1 MVQLK
6 ENPHLNEGRGVIVP
20 PALYLPI
27 VAGSNNEQVAVV
39 RTLVDGRRGL
49 LAYTALDRLADKC
62 GHEQPWMLVMTSE
75 LGRLK
80 QEQPFDVV
88 AFDIDVPAPMRQGAR
103 LA

>member
-1 MVQLK
+1 MVMWGSAA
-6 ENPHLNEGRGVIVP
+6 NTNDDRGVIVP
-20 PALYLPI
+20 PALYLPL
-27 VAGSNNEQVAVV
+27 VRGSDDEQVVVV

-75 LGRLK
+75 LGRIK

-88 AFDIDVPAPMRQGAR
+88 AFDVDVPASHRRGAR
-103 LA
+103 LV